1 MNKNIIISLFVL
13 SALYANAQDLKNPS
27 FEEVISLESVYN
39 PLISPDGKHLVFQ
52 STTTDWEEN
61 RFDRELWLSK
71 NGDAPF
77 QLTNNLENNS
87 TNPKWSPDGK
97 WISFVSNR
105 GNKNQLHVIRLA
117 GGEAFQI
124 TNSKTGISRYEW
136 SPDGSQIAFTQS
148 SDNSEIDKKR
158 KKKYGS
164 YAVDDEEY
172 NLQQLYVMDFDE
184 ALLNIKHNPQQMKDS
199 TFIASQK
206 PTLLMDS
213 VDFTIGNFKWSPDGQ
228 KIAFN
233 HQPNPLINSFFK
245 SDISIYDFETES
257 YSELINNPSAD
268 GLVDWSPDGMSIL
281 YNSDV
286 NDTTSNYY
294 LNGRMFS
301 IGIDGNGNKELG
313 IDFDENVSQLQWNAK
328 GIYGVAWEQTKRS
341 IVRIDPDSGEVTRIP
356 TQLDRVYNVSFS
368 KDATRM
374 AFMGNTDNSL
384 NEIYISDTDLES
396 PTRLTNATAQIDG
409 WANLDS
415 EVISWKSEDGSTIEG
430 VLHKPKDYDPNRK
443 YPLLVAIHG
452 GPTGISTPTPVY
464 SYVYPA
470 IQWANKGAL
479 ILRPNYRGSAGYG
492 EEFRRLNV
500 KNLGVGDA
508 WDVLSGVQYLEEQGM
523 IDGDSLGCMGWSQGG
538 YISAFLTT
546 NSNKFKAISVGAGI
560 SNWMTYYVNTDIHP
574 FTRQYLKDT
583 PWSNKQIYEKTSPMT
598 KINNASTPTLIQ
610 HGEFDRRVP
619 IANGYE
625 LVQGLRDVGVKT
637 ELIVYKGFG
646 HGITKPKER
655 LAASWHNWQWF
666 AKYLWG
672 EETELPEE

>member
-341 IVRIDPDSGEVTRIP
+341 IVRIDPDSGEVSWIP

-672 EETELPEE
+672 EEIELPEE